1 MDSDLWNF
9 EVFSYWPLETSFHFT
24 KLLNKRK
31 TSFRLYEA
39 IFLED
44 GKNLLISKKEFEPI
58 SNTLGAPIYAL
69 QSSRPS
75 LADRLLS
82 VLFQTAQLVKVYHM
96 QFVLNVITFW
106 VSHAIPCR
114 IRLNFGSIKVIA
126 IWITITFCAK
136 GDCILRPKLLHF

>member
-44 GKNLLISKKEFEPI
+44 GKNLLISKKELEPI

-69 QSSRPS
+69 T
-75 LADRLLS
+75 
-82 VLFQTAQLVKVYHM
+82 VE
-96 QFVLNVITFW
+96 
-106 VSHAIPCR
+106 
-114 IRLNFGSIKVIA
+114 
-126 IWITITFCAK
+126 
-136 GDCILRPKLLHF
+136 